1 MVVQISSAMKNVGET
16 LCSLTFAQRVRTV
29 ELGGNERKEK
39 SVKESQVC
47 DTSVNLTSTIFPIHF
62 KALNNHQQ
70 ALGLHFKTIMERSK
84 DWVYTVR
91 SGSLQRNYPGPVI

>member
-62 KALNNHQQ
+62 QTSHACVSLAFCFQNSLNVLLFIFFSARQ
-70 ALGLHFKTIMERSK
+70 AKHF
-84 DWVYTVR
+84 
-91 SGSLQRNYPGPVI
+91 